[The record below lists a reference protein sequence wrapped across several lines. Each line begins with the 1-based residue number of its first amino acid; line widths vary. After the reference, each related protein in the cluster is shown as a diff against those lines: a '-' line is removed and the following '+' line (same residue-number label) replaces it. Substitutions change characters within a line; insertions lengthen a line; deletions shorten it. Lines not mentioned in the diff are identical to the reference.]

1 MTGQKTSRNIKSCVP
16 VNDLL
21 TSGYILF
28 NSYQLNL
35 QEKLVSFNKTL
46 DIETTRP
53 EQFQTTLTSFQKKQ
67 CPIPHESKPEVF
79 FKINLDWTITTPPG
93 YSCLIMQPYYLFETR
108 YSIMPAIVDT
118 DKLDSAISVA
128 GFLTSREQVE
138 LLPGMPFVQIIPFK
152 RDTWSMNISAKLVNS
167 KLKHFLFDGY
177 KRLFHSKKDFS

>member
-1 MTGQKTSRNIKSCVP
+1 
-16 VNDLL
+16 
-21 TSGYILF
+21 
-28 NSYQLNL
+28 
-35 QEKLVSFNKTL
+35 
-46 DIETTRP
+46 
-53 EQFQTTLTSFQKKQ
+53 
-67 CPIPHESKPEVF
+67 
-79 FKINLDWTITTPPG
+79 
-93 YSCLIMQPYYLFETR
+93 
-108 YSIMPAIVDT
+108 MPAIVDT